1 MEDIMKIVSSLQD
14 ADLLNQTIQNEIKKQ
29 RSGFLGILSEAL
41 GTNLLGNMLAAEGM
55 TRPNKGAKTTR
66 QRRRI
71 IPASKRT
78 TKRRKHV
85 F

>member
-14 ADLLNQTIQNEIKKQ
+14 ADLLNQTIQNEIKEQ
-29 RSGFLGILSEAL
+29 RSGFLGILWEAL
-41 GTNLLGNMLAAEGM
+41 GTNLLGTMLAAEGM
-55 TRPNKGAKTTR
+55 TRPNKGAKTIR

-71 IPASKRT
+71 IPATKKT